1 MTQCCERSH
10 LEFTSPGEGLH
21 IQSLSLPTAFSVF
34 SSDHVAQKAQGHGLV
49 PALSAIPCVTESMM
63 LTLEPIAYNGQA
75 RSGVYLAETF
85 VVTNAVPPARSA

>member
-1 MTQCCERSH
+1 MR
-10 LEFTSPGEGLH
+10 
-21 IQSLSLPTAFSVF
+21 
-34 SSDHVAQKAQGHGLV
+34 
-49 PALSAIPCVTESMM
+49 ESMM